1 MSFFDTRYKIRD
13 TRYEKGVVL
22 LFTLVVMI
30 TLISVVGAYLG
41 FVQSSTKSTGAQ
53 IADSQAIY
61 LADAGIHYGIY
72 SLKLNPTWDENGG
85 TNHYLPSGQTNKF
98 FIVDVL
104 SLGGG
109 DYRLTSTGTVDDQ
122 SRTVQQDVT
131 LSGGNIPDAFINHAV
146 FFGGGDG
153 SIWTTI
159 NNGTTITGDIFI
171 NGDMDIGRNSY
182 IDGDV
187 RITGEDLGLGRNV
200 TITGDTETESIF
212 PCDQPSFETTYYD
225 NEISTAASN
234 PDLEGDQNI
243 SGEISGTTY
252 VDGYVFINGNLTGT
266 GTIVCTGDITI
277 KKNETVANG
286 ITLISGDTFTLN
298 KGITIGS
305 NCVLYA
311 SEQLTIGNNNIIGS
325 DTSGSVLLSNGDID
339 LDKATIYGLVFGNA
353 EVNTA
358 KITLTGNLS
367 GSETGNIAKNSTIT
381 LDSDLVDFSSFEGF
395 GGEAEVSLTLKAN
408 TWQEQ

>member
-1 MSFFDTRYKIRD
+1 MRLFRFKYK
-13 TRYEKGVVL
+13 TKVTYGNKGAVL
-22 LFTLVVMI
+22 LFTLMVMI
-30 TLISVVGAYLG
+30 VLTSMVGTYLA
-41 FVQSSTKSTGAQ
+41 FVRCSTKSAGAQ
-53 IADSQAIY
+53 IVDSQVFY

-72 SLKLNPTWDENGG
+72 SLKQSSEWTG
-85 TNHYLPSGQTNKF
+85 TALPVSLGEGTF
-98 FIVDVL
+98 SVSATD
-104 SLGGG
+104 LGGG
-109 DYRLTSTGTVDDQ
+109 DYRLTSIGIVDGR

-153 SIWTTI
+153 TIWTTI

-171 NGDMDIGRNSY
+171 NGDMDIGKNSY

-187 RITGEDLGLGRNV
+187 RITGQDLELGKNV
-200 TITGDTETESIF
+200 TITGDTVTESSF
-212 PCDQPSFETTYYD
+212 PCDQPSFDTTYYD
-225 NEISTAASN
+225 NEISTAASD

-252 VDGYVFINGNLTGT
+252 VDGYVFINGDLTGT

-277 KKNETVANG
+277 KKNITVGDG

-298 KGITIGS
+298 NSITIGS

-325 DTSGSVLLSNGDID
+325 DTTGSALLSDGDID
-339 LDKATIYGLVFGNA
+339 LGKATIYGLVFGNA
-353 EVNTA
+353 QVNTA

-367 GSETGNIAKNSTIT
+367 GSEIGNIARNSAIT
-381 LDSDLVDFSSFEGF
+381 LDSNLVDFSSLEGF
-395 GGEAEVSLTLKAN
+395 GGEAGVSLTLKAN
-408 TWQEQ
+408 TWREQ